1 MNKILFAGL
10 LPLLLSFAAQAE
22 IETNYLFNCNMSFT
36 ASGKSVYL
44 VAGYTKAKGTGTL
57 SCYDYLTGN
66 TEHIPLKVTVKGL
79 GLGIGVTGINIS
91 GSAVGLG
98 IKKDPESLLGKY
110 AQVRAGAAVGKGV
123 AASTGV
129 RFNLKKGA
137 AVITVAVNGQS
148 GLGAGV
154 DILSVD
160 IEKRGKKHVE
170 KPIAPPKKKYTKVQ
184 TGVDTVELIVKPGQK
199 IELIDK
205 NGQVVKRLI
214 VK

>member
-1 MNKILFAGL
+1 MKKIFFIGL
-10 LPLLLSFAAQAE
+10 LPMLMALSAQAE
-22 IETNYLFNCNMSFT
+22 IETNYLFNCNLSFT

-66 TEHIPLKVTVKGL
+66 TEHIPIKVSVKGL

-91 GSAVGLG
+91 GSAVGIG

-110 AQVRAGAAVGKGV
+110 GQIKAGAAIGQGA
-123 AASTGV
+123 AASAGV

-137 AVITVAVNGQS
+137 ALITVSVNGQS

-154 DILSVD
+154 DLLSVD
-160 IEKRGKKHVE
+160 IEKLGQKHVE
-170 KPIAPPKKKYTKVQ
+170 KPIVPKKRYKKVQ
-184 TGVDTVELIVKPGQK
+184 SGVDTVELIVKPGQK

>member
-1 MNKILFAGL
+1 MKKIFFIGL
-10 LPLLLSFAAQAE
+10 LPLLLAFSAHAE
-22 IETNYLFNCNMSFT
+22 IETNYLFNCNLSFT

-44 VAGYTKAKGTGTL
+44 VAGYTRAKGTGTL

-66 TEHIPLKVTVKGL
+66 TEHIPVKVSVKGL

-91 GSAVGLG
+91 GSAVGIG
-98 IKKDPESLLGKY
+98 IKKNPESLLGTYVQAK
-110 AQVRAGAAVGKGV
+110 AGAAIGNGVG
-123 AASTGV
+123 ASAGL
-129 RFNLKKGA
+129 RFSLKKGA
-137 AVITVAVNGQS
+137 ALITVAVNAQS

-160 IEKRGKKHVE
+160 IEKRGKKHIE
-170 KPIAPPKKKYTKVQ
+170 KPIVPKRKYTKVKS
-184 TGVDTVELIVKPGQK
+184 GVDTVELIVKPGQK

-205 NGQVVKRLI
+205 NGKVVKRLI